1 MVLINLE
8 HLIIA
13 CILLMFLRD
22 MTVELNKKG
31 ADNGKKRQERKYVV
45 MGVSRNDRP
54 EVHEE
59 SKSKGRVHSDISPV
73 PTDDSD

>member
-8 HLIIA
+8 HLLIA

-22 MTVELNKKG
+22 MAVELNKKG
-31 ADNGKKRQERKYVV
+31 ANNGKERKYEV

-59 SKSKGRVHSDISPV
+59 SKSEGRVHSDRSSV
-73 PTDDSD
+73 PTKDSD